1 MSLYALQKLLY
12 ELNRDPAGQE
22 AFATDRETV
31 LGRYRLTDEEADAM
45 RRDDVGK
52 LYILGVNGQILM
64 HFAACGLMNAVG
76 NLRPKPLAQLCEAVW
91 RSDIPAARELHDRLL
106 EINKAVF
113 FDTNPIPIKYMMK
126 RLGLIP
132 ENEHRLPMSPATPEL
147 EHRLDGV
154 LERAGLL
161 TAAAA

>member
-12 ELNRDPAGQE
+12 ELNRDPAVQE

-64 HFAACGLMNAVG
+64 HFAAWRGLSWDEYIATMKDALAEHGQVRGGIYAAV
-76 NLRPKPLAQLCEAVW
+76 
-91 RSDIPAARELHDRLL
+91 
-106 EINKAVF
+106 
-113 FDTNPIPIKYMMK
+113 
-126 RLGLIP
+126 
-132 ENEHRLPMSPATPEL
+132 
-147 EHRLDGV
+147 DGG
-154 LERAGLL
+154 AGGAL
-161 TAAAA
+161 